1 MRKIFGIGRGESET
15 IQQENETIQ
24 HQTLKRPCTTDESGL
39 ALLRAVA
46 TIETDTFRVLG
57 V

>member
-24 HQTLKRPCTTDESGL
+24 HQILKRPCTTDESGL
-39 ALLRAVA
+39 ALLRAVV
-46 TIETDTFRVLG
+46 TIEADTFRVLG